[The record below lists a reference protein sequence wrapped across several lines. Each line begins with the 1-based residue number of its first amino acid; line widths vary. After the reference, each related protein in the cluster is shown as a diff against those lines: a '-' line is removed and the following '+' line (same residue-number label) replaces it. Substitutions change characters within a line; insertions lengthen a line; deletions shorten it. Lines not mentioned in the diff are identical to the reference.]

1 MKCLNQN
8 AETAGSLKTI
18 RIFHLAQTVG
28 QLGILVICFY
38 FGLRNAKLFAPK
50 ECNAILS
57 SFILVCFFIL
67 VCLQFSLLQTE
78 AEKPNGLQLFNH
90 YFETITICCTLPQ
103 CLALLTKLLNY
114 YHLINGTFWMLL
126 VTFYSFFMYIPMAK
140 LALSRVNNNWGRI
153 LLFLFIVY
161 SQIMW
166 TARNIAVPLD
176 SHYNKVL
183 RQINNAGLSGI
194 PILIII
200 TVMIMSSWKIQRPH
214 FTFSRNDSILFS
226 TLITLLLVGRLL
238 LLAIPQLVKGVNIA
252 GTLNSYFNQINLG
265 IIGRAVRVGIAEE
278 WLCRFVV
285 ISLLAQIFYNNKYRI
300 YLIVLFDGI
309 LFGLWHLLN
318 LRSDFKNTLPV
329 LKQVIEVTGWAFVVA
344 AVYLY
349 THSLLLTMTYHSL
362 YDLIVFLFYGSITKY
377 GNTTKSVVQ
386 PTIVDWQGAFLWLAI
401 YAVIALVIIWTKRRQ
416 KVIEQNLAQI

>member
-8 AETAGSLKTI
+8 AETAGSLKTNKTI

-50 ECNAILS
+50 EWNAILS
-57 SFILVCFFIL
+57 SFIL

-114 YHLINGTFWMLL
+114 YHLINGTFWMFL
-126 VTFYSFFMYIPMAK
+126 VTFYAFFMYIPMAK
-140 LALSRVNNNWGRI
+140 LALSRVNNNCGRI
-153 LLFLFIVY
+153 FLFLFIVY

-166 TARNIAVPLD
+166 TASSIAGHLR
-176 SHYNKVL
+176 YNKVL

-200 TVMIMSSWKIQRPH
+200 TALIMSSWKIQKPH

-265 IIGRAVRVGIAEE
+265 IIGRAVEAGIAEE

-309 LFGLWHLLN
+309 LFGFWHILN
-318 LRSDFKNTLPV
+318 LRRDLKNTLPV
-329 LKQVIEVTGWAFVVA
+329 LKQVIEMTGWAFVVA

-362 YDLIVFLFYGSITKY
+362 YDLIVFLLYGSITKN